1 MRVIYVDDEADIREI
16 VALAFSLTDG
26 AEVETAASAM
36 EGIERLKTGTFDIAL
51 FDVMMP
57 EIDGPTALSLIRSD
71 KALAGIPVVF
81 VTARNQSHE
90 VDQFQAVGA
99 RGVIGK
105 PFDPLTLVDRIRA
118 FLQP

>member
-16 VALAFSLTDG
+16 VALTFSMAEG
-26 AEVETAASAM
+26 AEVTTAASAM
-36 EGIERLKTGTFDIAL
+36 EGIEMLKAGSFDIAL

-57 EIDGPTALSLIRSD
+57 DVDGPTALSLIKSD
-71 KALAGIPVVF
+71 QALAGIPVVF

-90 VDQFQAVGA
+90 VERFKARGA

-105 PFDPLTLVDRIRA
+105 PFDPLTLVDQVRS
-118 FLQP
+118 FL